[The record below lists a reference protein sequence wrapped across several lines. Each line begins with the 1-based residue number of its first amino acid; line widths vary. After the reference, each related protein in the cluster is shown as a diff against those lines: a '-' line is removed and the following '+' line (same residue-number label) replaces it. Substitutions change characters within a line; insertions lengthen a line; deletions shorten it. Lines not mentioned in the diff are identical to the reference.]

1 MVHLMMKGPNT
12 KDSLKMKGKM
22 VCDEDLLCLVSPQ
35 TQFWSLELKNS
46 TAVINQCQGKIWNS
60 NQYSVE

>member
-12 KDSLKMKGKM
+12 KDSLKMKDKV

-35 TQFWSLELKNS
+35 TQFWSLVLNNS
-46 TAVINQCQGKIWNS
+46 TAMINQCQGKIGNN